1 MFQNTFFLNALKNRC
16 LLSPF
21 FVKYRFLS
29 FLILSLCSLL
39 FSSCGNMP
47 SQDTN
52 NDEDGVLEIHS
63 LVLASGQGNGLPK
76 LATTCDSL
84 IVEVSGTDIGTLR
97 FSKTFDVSQPVHS
110 DTISRI
116 PSGSNRQV
124 TVYTVD
130 KAGSVIHTDTVS
142 HRALRIDPNSVT
154 QLTVMLIPAMGSIYL
169 QLENIP
175 TSVDSIFAS
184 FTADNNTV
192 WSVKAKRSTKLYLA
206 IDKIPHNTH
215 GILFVAAV
223 DTLKDTLYSATKELT
238 FNAVSMQNI
247 SLNFT
252 TTPGQI
258 TMSMSVVL
266 PGVTSVTGN
275 IAAPESLVIESGELI
290 ITEIMYAANDSE
302 YVEVYNP
309 SSTDLSFDSLY
320 FDIDGTY
327 RLFTNIIVPARS
339 AFVFGRRLLPWTDA
353 APSVASALDL
363 SSGGNWITLR
373 KKNGAIMDRVV
384 FTGGSNGLEWPN
396 VPGKQA
402 IVLDAGVSDAQANNF
417 GRNWHAATTLI
428 SGTASQY
435 GTPKSR

>member
-1 MFQNTFFLNALKNRC
+1 
-16 LLSPF
+16 
-21 FVKYRFLS
+21 
-29 FLILSLCSLL
+29 
-39 FSSCGNMP
+39 MP
-47 SQDTN
+47 SQNTN
-52 NDEDGVLEIHS
+52 KDEAGALEIHS
-63 LVLASGQGNGLPK
+63 LVLAGGQGNGLPK

-84 IVEVSGTDIGTLR
+84 IVEVSGSDIGTLR

-130 KAGSVIHTDTVS
+130 KAGSIIHTDTVS
-142 HRALRIDPNSVT
+142 HRALRIDPNATT
-154 QLTVMLIPAMGSIYL
+154 QLTVVLIPAVGSIYL

-184 FTADNNTV
+184 FTADNKTV
-192 WSVKAKRSTKLYLA
+192 WGVKAKRSTKLYLA

-223 DTLKDTLYSATKELT
+223 DTLRDTLYSATKELT

-247 SLNFT
+247 SLTFSA
-252 TTPGQI
+252 TPGQV
-258 TMSMSVVL
+258 TLSMTVIL
-266 PGVTSVTGN
+266 PGVTSATGN
-275 IAAPESLVIESGELI
+275 IAAPESLVVESGELM

-302 YVEVYNP
+302 YIEVYNP
-309 SSTDLSFDSLY
+309 SGTDQSFDSLY

-327 RLFTNIIVPARS
+327 RLFTNIIVRAGQ

-353 APSVASALDL
+353 AHSVASALDL

-396 VPGKQA
+396 VSGKTA
-402 IVLDAGVSDAQANNF
+402 IVLDSGIIGAQANNF
-417 GRNWHAATTLI
+417 GRNWHPATALI
-428 SGTASQY
+428 PGTASQY
-435 GTPKSR
+435 GTPKNR